1 MPYTNNPNMG
11 KVRRQAVQDVRIR
24 GLSFAAAG
32 RKYGVTRS
40 AVYKWCQRASRDHRE
55 FIETKK
61 PIPHTYPNQVSDEV
75 VAKIVDLRKKH
86 NRCAP
91 VIHAYLLKEGYETS
105 VATVGRVLA
114 REGLTQSKKRAA
126 WGSRIPR
133 PLADKPGAL
142 VEIDTMHVIKAD
154 YSRFY
159 IYAVLDVCS
168 RLGFAEY
175 QPRCFQTASVS
186 VISNANEYFG
196 FPFTTV
202 QSDNGPEFRNSFE
215 HKLGLSGMQVRHS
228 RVRKPNDNAHIE
240 RFIRTIQ
247 DECFKGSM
255 PNENRIPKQLKEY
268 LEYYNNERLHLSLNL
283 TTPRQFVSK
292 LLH

>member
-1 MPYTNNPNMG
+1 MPYTGNPYVA
-11 KVRRQAVQDVRIR
+11 KVRRWAVNDV
-24 GLSFAAAG
+24 LSGRLSQSEAA

-40 AVYKWCQRASRDHRE
+40 AVCKWMQRVPEHNQEYLYTRSSRPKSH
-55 FIETKK
+55 
-61 PIPHTYPNQVSDEV
+61 PNQVTQKIVDR
-75 VAKIVDLRKKH
+75 IVDLRKKH

-91 VIHAYLLKEGYETS
+91 VIHAYLIQEGYEVS

-114 REGLTQSKKRAA
+114 REGLTQSKKRAK
-126 WGSRIPR
+126 WGSRIAR
-133 PLADKPGAL
+133 PLSDKPGAL

-159 IYAVLDVCS
+159 IYAVLDTYS

-175 QPRCFQTASVS
+175 QPKCFQTASVS
-186 VISNANEYFG
+186 VISKATDYFG
-196 FPFTTV
+196 FPFLTV

-228 RVRKPNDNAHIE
+228 RVRRPNDNAHIE

-247 DECFKGSM
+247 DECFKGNM
-255 PNENRIPKQLKEY
+255 PNEKLAPKQLKEY
-268 LEYYNNERLHLSLNL
+268 LEYYNNERLHLSLHL

-292 LLH
+292 VLH